1 MTLLSLAIKALSTA
15 FIVVA
20 ASLVAER
27 TRPFLAAMVLSL
39 PVSTGPAY
47 VVLMLD
53 HDAAFI
59 AEASLASLS
68 ATVALVPTVIAYA
81 AVARRGGSL
90 ATSWLAMLTAWLAF
104 SLATR
109 LVDWTAPAAIICN
122 LAGFALG
129 ILATRRWRHALV
141 AVPPVRRWFDI
152 PLRAMIV
159 MTVVVTVVL
168 VSESIGPGASGIAA
182 MFPASYTSFIL
193 IMHRRL
199 GGTVVAAALANGLVM
214 LVGFV
219 GFLAVLHVL
228 AAAGRPWTG
237 LLAGLSI
244 PVAWSALVLVASRL
258 EGLGGRSADD
268 ARS

>member
-1 MTLLSLAIKALSTA
+1 MSLLPLAIKALSTA

-27 TRPFLAAMVLSL
+27 SRPFIAAMVLSL

-59 AEASLASLS
+59 GQAALASLS
-68 ATVALVPTVIAYA
+68 ATVALVPSVIAYA
-81 AVARRGGSL
+81 MVARRGAGL
-90 ATSWLAMLTAWLAF
+90 ITSWIVMIGVWLAA

-109 LVDWTAPAAIICN
+109 LVDWSLAGAIACN
-122 LAGFALG
+122 LAGFVLG
-129 ILATRRWRHALV
+129 IGATWRWRQA
-141 AVPPVRRWFDI
+141 APGARPARRWFDI
-152 PLRAMIV
+152 PLRAIIV
-159 MTVVVTVVL
+159 MTVVVSVVL
-168 VSESIGPGASGIAA
+168 VSESIGPAASGIAA

-199 GGTVVAAALANGLVM
+199 GGHVVAAALANGLIM
-214 LVGFV
+214 LVGFI
-219 GFLAVLHVL
+219 GFLAVLHAL

-237 LLAGLSI
+237 LLAGLAI
-244 PVAWSALVLVASRL
+244 PVAWSALVLVASRRQAN
-258 EGLGGRSADD
+258 GSGNRA
-268 ARS
+268 

>member
-1 MTLLSLAIKALSTA
+1 MSLLSLAIKALSTA
-15 FIVVA
+15 LVVVA

-27 TRPFLAAMVLSL
+27 TRPFIAAMVLSL

-53 HDAAFI
+53 HDASFI
-59 AEASLASLS
+59 AEAALASLS

-81 AVARRGGSL
+81 AVARRGGGLVVS
-90 ATSWLAMLTAWLAF
+90 SLAMLTAWLAF

-109 LVDWTAPAAIICN
+109 LVEWTVPAAIVCN

-129 ILATRRWRHALV
+129 IAVTWRWRHEKA
-141 AVPPVRRWFDI
+141 AAAPVRRWFDI
-152 PLRAMIV
+152 PLRAIVV
-159 MTVVVTVVL
+159 MTVVVAVVH
-168 VSESIGPGASGIAA
+168 VSERIGPGASGIAA

-199 GGTVVAAALANGLVM
+199 GGPVVAAALANGLVM

-219 GFLAVLHVL
+219 GFLAVLQAL
-228 AAAGRPWTG
+228 AAARQPWTG
-237 LLAGLSI
+237 LLAGLAI
-244 PVAWSALVLVASRL
+244 PVGWSALVLAAS
-258 EGLGGRSADD
+258 LGNTTWNRNRS
-268 ARS
+268 